1 MENTKEVYV
10 NPEMIK
16 NTNIENI
23 QEKNINN
30 KTKESSNLEET
41 LKKELND
48 LINLNNKD
56 EKSNKYKVENY
67 KNKHILVIS
76 GGGIKGIA
84 AIGSLKAFKDLGC
97 LNNIDTYAGT
107 SIGALIGLLLN
118 VGYTPEDLY
127 DFIMMINFSK
137 LISVNLANLFI
148 KFGLDDGKKI
158 ELLIKKMIVA
168 KGYSESLTFKELYD
182 ATKKKVIIVATC
194 MSDKIAVYYSVDT
207 TPDMNILKAIRMSI
221 SVPIYFVPVEH
232 NDKLYIDGG
241 CIDNYPIQLFN
252 DKLEETIGIYLAD
265 SRECATKIDNI
276 ETFFLNLF
284 QSLSEGITCNSLKGY
299 EKCTIRM
306 VLSGVGIMNMDLDND
321 KKNELFNTGYN
332 IVMEKFN

>member
-97 LNNIDTYAGT
+97 LNN
-107 SIGALIGLLLN
+107 
-118 VGYTPEDLY
+118 
-127 DFIMMINFSK
+127 
-137 LISVNLANLFI
+137 
-148 KFGLDDGKKI
+148 
-158 ELLIKKMIVA
+158 
-168 KGYSESLTFKELYD
+168 
-182 ATKKKVIIVATC
+182 
-194 MSDKIAVYYSVDT
+194 
-207 TPDMNILKAIRMSI
+207 
-221 SVPIYFVPVEH
+221 
-232 NDKLYIDGG
+232 
-241 CIDNYPIQLFN
+241 
-252 DKLEETIGIYLAD
+252 
-265 SRECATKIDNI
+265 
-276 ETFFLNLF
+276 
-284 QSLSEGITCNSLKGY
+284 
-299 EKCTIRM
+299 
-306 VLSGVGIMNMDLDND
+306 
-321 KKNELFNTGYN
+321 
-332 IVMEKFN
+332 